1 MSCNV
6 PGEDTLDS
14 QAVATGSNAAYNKVV
29 EKAVS
34 SGCWLNVA
42 DKLDAM
48 VAQPWLKGVP
58 QAHIVADPQTLNLN
72 LLHPG

>member
-1 MSCNV
+1 VTS
-6 PGEDTLDS
+6 
-14 QAVATGSNAAYNKVV
+14 GSNAVYNQVV
-29 EKAVS
+29 QKAVG
-34 SGCWLNVA
+34 SGCWLNIA